1 MYYKVISNDKVID
14 ILHQLIF
21 LKWQSK
27 YQTMLICEEREAQA
41 ILSSDANYCWHVEG
55 MYKIPV
61 GGYKTVQLVRI
72 DEEEYNKLKALNG
85 KTPEEIIDN
94 YTLYLINKGVI

>member
-1 MYYKVISNDKVID
+1 MYYKVISNDRVID
-14 ILHQLIF
+14 VLHQLIF

-27 YQTMLICEEREAQA
+27 HQTMLICEEREAQG
-41 ILSSDANYCWHVEG
+41 ILSSDANSCWHVEG

-61 GGYKTVQLVRI
+61 DGYKTVQLVQI
-72 DEEEYNKLKALNG
+72 DEEEYLQLKALNG